1 MNNFKLKSLGF
12 YGATIAGVLILFK
25 AVSAYGESNLKAP
38 PVINGSYRLALDE
51 KLPTCNQTA
60 APILKIQQS
69 GIYVNASVLSA
80 DTNSENA
87 TSSEKNHS
95 LSGILKNQELNLS
108 GKMDGSVL
116 CNIASTQNAPLHST
130 KIQMQLLD
138 KGDFT
143 GQLTVSGVLQSFK
156 FTAIPQKAQEKSESV
171 KKH

>member
-1 MNNFKLKSLGF
+1 MNHFNVKSLAF
-12 YGATIAGVLILFK
+12 YGIAISSVLLLFK

-69 GIYVNASVLSA
+69 GIYVNASLLPA
-80 DTNSENA
+80 DNNSENA
-87 TSSEKNHS
+87 TSSEKSHP

-108 GKMDGSVL
+108 GKIEGSAL
-116 CNIASTQNAPLHST
+116 CNIASTQNAPFHSA
-130 KIQMQLLD
+130 KMQMQLLD
-138 KGDFT
+138 KGNFT
-143 GQLTVSGVLQSFK
+143 GQLTLGGSSQSFK
-156 FTAIPQKAQEKSESV
+156 FTAIPQKTQEKSQSV

>member
-38 PVINGSYRLALDE
+38 PVINGSYRLTFDE
-51 KLPTCNQTA
+51 KLPNCNPTE

-69 GIYVNASVLSA
+69 GIYVNASLLAA
-80 DTNSENA
+80 DANSENT

-95 LSGILKNQELNLS
+95 LSGDLNNQELTLS
-108 GKMDGSVL
+108 GKVDGSIL
-116 CNIASTQNAPLHST
+116 CNIASTQNAPFHSA
-130 KIQMQLLD
+130 KMQMQLLD
-138 KGDFT
+138 KGNFA
-143 GQLTVSGVLQSFK
+143 GQLTVSGSSQSFK
-156 FTAIPQKAQEKSESV
+156 FTAIPQKTQGKSQSV